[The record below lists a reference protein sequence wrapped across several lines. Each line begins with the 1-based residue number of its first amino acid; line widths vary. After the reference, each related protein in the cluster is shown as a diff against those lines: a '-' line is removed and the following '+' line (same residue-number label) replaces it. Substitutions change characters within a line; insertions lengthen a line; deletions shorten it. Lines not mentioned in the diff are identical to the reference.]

1 MGGGG
6 SLRAAMRAA
15 PVFAMVIVM
24 AAAQPATQPRDGAV
38 MMSYFSCFVTDP
50 AVASSISASC
60 VAIIGALEP
69 IIYGATPN

>member
-6 SLRAAMRAA
+6 PLRAAMRAA
-15 PVFAMVIVM
+15 PVFAMILM

-38 MMSYFSCFVTDP
+38 LLRYFSCFVTDP